1 MSTTTS
7 RWESYSD
14 ALKLSELELQ
24 ALVDSRARA
33 SGTGVQASG
42 SQAGAELRAARRI
55 RVTGGM
61 WIPAELRETGG
72 GVTRLRVYPIN
83 LSMKGACVIADR
95 FVHTGVVCV
104 ITLQVAEGEAVA
116 VQGKIARCEMVQGRA
131 HELGIE
137 FDAGFDLGLILSDI
151 ASSAI
156 AVESGDA
163 KSGCGAT
170 GAHEA
175 ESKRRTAMA
184 RSVREIAEKV
194 GGLAREASNLHAI
207 AQEIGAA

>member
-14 ALKLSELELQ
+14 SLKLTEHELQ
-24 ALVDSRARA
+24 ALLEARAKA
-33 SGTGVQASG
+33 SGTRGLASD
-42 SQAGAELRAARRI
+42 SKAFEELRAARRI

-61 WIPAELRETGG
+61 WIPAELREPNA
-72 GVTRLRVYPIN
+72 GVVRLRVYPVN

-116 VQGKIARCEMVQGRA
+116 VQGKIVRCEMLQGRA

-151 ASSAI
+151 SSSAI
-156 AVESGDA
+156 AVESN
-163 KSGCGAT
+163 GCGAA
-170 GAHEA
+170 GALEA
-175 ESKRRTAMA
+175 GSKRRTAMA
-184 RSVREIAEKV
+184 QSVREIAEKV
-194 GGLAREASNLHAI
+194 GGIAQEASRLHAI
-207 AQEIGAA
+207 AQEIAAA

>member
-14 ALKLSELELQ
+14 ALKLSEQELQ
-24 ALVDSRARA
+24 ALLELRAKA
-33 SGTGVQASG
+33 SGTRGPASG
-42 SQAGAELRAARRI
+42 SKGVEELRAARRI

-61 WIPAELRETGG
+61 WIPAELREPSG
-72 GVTRLRVYPIN
+72 GVARLRVYPVN

-95 FVHTGVVCV
+95 FVHKGVACV

-116 VQGKIARCEMVQGRA
+116 VQGKIVRCEMLQGRA

-156 AVESGDA
+156 AVESN
-163 KSGCGAT
+163 GCGAT

-194 GGLAREASNLHAI
+194 GGLAREASSLHAI
-207 AQEIGAA
+207 AQEISAA